1 MPVFDF
7 FKSFIGSFGMVI
19 LLLTVLIR
27 LITSPL
33 MYPGYKTSAQM
44 KVLKP
49 DLAKLKEKFPEQQQ
63 YAMEQMKFMREA
75 GVNQFAGCLPS
86 LLQIPIFFALYSFF
100 NSNIALRG
108 EEFLWATN
116 LASYDVLFKFPFDDL
131 GVGKPS

>member
-1 MPVFDF
+1 MDEIVNLGRDMYAFVRPINRLIVMPVFDF

-19 LLLTVLIR
+19 LLLTVVIR

-75 GVNQFAGCLPS
+75 GVNQLRVVCQVYYRFQFSSRYIVS
-86 LLQIPIFFALYSFF
+86 LIPISL
-100 NSNIALRG
+100 
-108 EEFLWATN
+108 
-116 LASYDVLFKFPFDDL
+116 
-131 GVGKPS
+131 